1 MIKTFWVAAI
11 LSINAVD
18 TAGAQDSVKTPLNSI
33 ELNVRYE
40 SYPQGLDR
48 TYVFVQY
55 GRKIKSADIFGKVLR
70 YTIGKEV
77 SYLFET
83 ESYLKFKKQ
92 GYGYFDAA
100 YSSSVFLPNY
110 RLRAEIFQNWRKF
123 EYSIGL
129 GLVKPHIFKNI
140 PFITGTIGYYFA
152 DYFIYVR
159 PTFSYVDEGVTKS
172 IFIQARRY
180 FNKTD
185 FIALSGLRG
194 ADTGASRNINA
205 IANTFG
211 LDTYLVRMN
220 GQFKKGLYKFG
231 AGFDYGGFFIPS
243 REGYLNFTGFDVFVN
258 REF

>member
-11 LSINAVD
+11 LLINAVD
-18 TAGAQDSVKTPLNSI
+18 TAYGQDSLKVPLNSI

-70 YTIGKEV
+70 YTIGNQV

-83 ESYLKFKKQ
+83 ESYLKLKKQ
-92 GYGYFDAA
+92 GYWYLDAA
-100 YSSSVFLPNY
+100 YSSSVLLPNY
-110 RLRAEIFQNWRKF
+110 RLRAEIFQNWRQF

-129 GLVKPHIFKNI
+129 GVVKPHIFKTI
-140 PFITGTIGYYFA
+140 PFITGTIGYYFS

-159 PTFSYVDEGVTKS
+159 PTFSYVDDGVTKS

-211 LDTYLVRMN
+211 LDTYLIRIN
-220 GQFKKGLYKFG
+220 GQVKRGPYKVG
-231 AGFDYGGFFIPS
+231 AGFDYGGFFIPT
-243 REGYLNFTGFDVFVN
+243 REEYLSFAGFDVFVN